1 MGGQEPRA
9 SEPRPRPVPVLDESD
24 SESDHRDPTATR
36 ATHALRLWHSG

>member
-24 SESDHRDPTATR
+24 SVSDHRDPGHCQW
-36 ATHALRLWHSG
+36 HALRLWHSG